1 LYEYSSSDIGE
12 ILNRYQYVCLPPRA
26 A

>member
-12 ILNRYQYVCLPPRA
+12 ILTRYNYVWLPPISA
-26 A
+26 

>member
-12 ILNRYQYVCLPPRA
+12 ILNRYQYVRLPPRSA
-26 A
+26 